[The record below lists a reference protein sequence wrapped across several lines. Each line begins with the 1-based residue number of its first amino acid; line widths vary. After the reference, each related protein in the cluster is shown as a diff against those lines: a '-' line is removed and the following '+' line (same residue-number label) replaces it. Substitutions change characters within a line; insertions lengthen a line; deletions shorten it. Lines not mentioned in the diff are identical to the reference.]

1 MSASFN
7 ILVIDDDPA
16 MRDSC
21 RQVLSRQG
29 CRVQLAESGEQGLAY
44 LQDRP
49 YDVVLLDLKMP
60 GIDGLDALDRIKLI
74 DPYVAVVIITGFATV
89 DKAVKSMK
97 SGAYDFIPKPFTPSM
112 LRKIVGR
119 ALEERPARPESD
131 EEVHAA
137 RNGSGAGSLIGDTST
152 MRRLRQMIRR
162 IGNSGS
168 TVLITG
174 ESGTGKELVARALH
188 YHSPRAAK
196 PFVVV
201 DCGCLI
207 ETLAEAEL
215 FGHAKG
221 AFTGAAFDR
230 PGRFEMANG
239 GTIFLDEVC
248 NISPAVQHKLL
259 RVLQEPEI
267 TPLGSGRV
275 IRVDVRAIAATNAEL
290 SSQVKCGRFRE
301 DLYYRLN
308 VIPIHLPPLRER
320 RDDIPLL
327 AEHFF
332 HLFNKKR
339 RNACLK
345 GISES
350 AMRLLESYDWPG
362 NVRELEN
369 VIERAV
375 VLSENEVLGESDL
388 VGHGALSPSGPP
400 GGPEGGGLLL
410 SHAEKEHI
418 RQVLV
423 RYDYNILRSARALGI
438 DRKTLR
444 HKARKYGL
452 IEGPPA
458 MAE

>member
-1 MSASFN
+1 MSSSFN
-7 ILVIDDDPA
+7 ILVIDDDSA

-29 CRVQLAESGEQGLAY
+29 CRVQLAESGEQGLAC
-44 LQDRP
+44 LQGQP

-60 GIDGLDALDRIKLI
+60 GIDGLEALDRIKLI
-74 DPYVAVVIITGFATV
+74 DPDVAVVIITGFATV
-89 DKAVKSMK
+89 DKAVRSMK
-97 SGAYDFIPKPFTPSM
+97 NGAYDFIPKPFTPIM
-112 LRKIVGR
+112 LREIVGR
-119 ALEERPARPESD
+119 ALKERQVRTDTPD
-131 EEVHAA
+131 ETDSA
-137 RNGSGAGSLIGDTST
+137 GDGLGAGSLIGNTPT

-162 IGNSGS
+162 IGSAGS
-168 TVLITG
+168 TVMVTG

-188 YHSPRAAK
+188 HHSPRARG
-196 PFVVV
+196 PFVVI

-207 ETLAEAEL
+207 ESLAEAEL

-239 GTIFLDEVC
+239 GTIFLDEIC
-248 NISPAVQHKLL
+248 NISPTVQHKLL

-267 TPLGSGRV
+267 TPLGSTRV
-275 IRVDVRAIAATNAEL
+275 IRVDVRTIAATNAEL
-290 SSQVKCGRFRE
+290 SSQVKCGSFRE

-345 GISES
+345 GISDGG
-350 AMRLLESYDWPG
+350 MRLLESYQWPG

-388 VGHGALSPSGPP
+388 IGHGALSPSDAP
-400 GGPEGGGLLL
+400 GVLAGGLLL
-410 SHAEKEHI
+410 SQAEKEHI
-418 RQVLV
+418 RHVLM
-423 RYDYNILRSARALGI
+423 RYDYNILRSAQALGI

-452 IEGPPA
+452 IKGPPA